1 MALDIASLG
10 IMACVAIIVV
20 IIVIFLVLWLFFKVL
35 FAFFPSIVVAV
46 IVFFVTEGNWVYA
59 LVAFVLSAI
68 IFAAV
73 GANRRR
79 NRYNRY

>member
-35 FAFFPSIVVAV
+35 FAFFPSIVVAI
-46 IVFFVTEGNWVYA
+46 IVFFVTDGNWVYA
-59 LVAFVLSAI
+59 LIAFVVSALV
-68 IFAAV
+68 FAAMS
-73 GANRRR
+73 ANRRR
-79 NRYNRY
+79 NRHNRY

>member
-1 MALDIASLG
+1 MADLPTLG
-10 IMACVAIIVV
+10 IMACVAIVVV
-20 IIVIFLVLWLFFKVL
+20 IVIIFLVLWLFFKVL

-46 IVFFVTEGNWVYA
+46 IVFFVTGGNWVYA
-59 LVAFVLSAI
+59 LIAFVLSAI

-79 NRYNRY
+79 DRY

>member
-1 MALDIASLG
+1 MADLATLG
-10 IMACVAIIVV
+10 IMACLAIVV
-20 IIVIFLVLWLFFKVL
+20 VIVIIFLVLWLFFKVL

-46 IVFFVTEGNWVYA
+46 IVFFVTGGNWVYA
-59 LVAFVLSAI
+59 LIAFVLSAI

-79 NRYNRY
+79 DRY

>member
-46 IVFFVTEGNWVYA
+46 IVFFVTGGNWVYA
-59 LVAFVLSAI
+59 LIAFVASAL
-68 IFAAV
+68 IFAAIS
-73 GANRRR
+73 ANRRR

>member
-10 IMACVAIIVV
+10 IMACVAVIVV
-20 IIVIFLVLWLFFKVL
+20 IVVIFLVLWLFFKVL

-46 IVFFVTEGNWVYA
+46 IVFFVTGGNWVYA
-59 LVAFVLSAI
+59 LIAFVVSAL
-68 IFAAV
+68 IFAAM

-79 NRYNRY
+79 NRNRY

>member
-20 IIVIFLVLWLFFKVL
+20 IVVIFLVLWLFFKVL

-46 IVFFVTEGNWVYA
+46 IVYLVTGGNWVYA
-59 LVAFVLSAI
+59 VIAFVVSALI
-68 IFAAV
+68 LAAM

-79 NRYNRY
+79 NRPRY